1 MGASFETV
9 GPMPNSAPDTA
20 LGSAE
25 TDAPAP
31 EDGWQ
36 GTVAL
41 DLASLRA
48 ELDRIDDTLHDLLIE
63 RSRVVERVARSGKAA
78 AFRPGREADI
88 IRRLVGRHAGA
99 LPPQTLFRI
108 WRELLAG
115 TTGMQSKVVVA
126 VCDNGPGAI
135 LTQLAREHFGAFT
148 PLRAHGSPAQ
158 ALNDVTSGNATVAV
172 LPLPT
177 EADGPRDGW
186 WATLASRTPRL
197 HVIARLPFWTQRAEG
212 APTAQALVVATT
224 APDTSTAD
232 RSFLVVELNDDVSR
246 DRLSQELATVGLQPG
261 PIVLRRDADAPAA
274 LALIDIA
281 GHLTDE
287 DARLSRLG
295 GAFRRPAVLGGYAEP
310 IQGDRA

>member
-9 GPMPNSAPDTA
+9 GSMPNSVPDTA

-25 TDAPAP
+25 TDAPAS

-36 GTVAL
+36 GSVTL

-63 RSRVVERVARSGKAA
+63 RSRVVEQVARSGKPA

-88 IRRLVGRHAGA
+88 IRRLVGRHSGA
-99 LPPQTLFRI
+99 LPAQTLFRI

-115 TTGMQSKVVVA
+115 TTSMQSKVVVA
-126 VCDNGPGAI
+126 VCDNGPGAVV
-135 LTQLAREHFGAFT
+135 TQLAREHFGAFT

-158 ALNDVTSGNATVAV
+158 ALNDLASGNSTVAV
-172 LPLPT
+172 LPLPN
-177 EADGPRDGW
+177 EADGPRGAW
-186 WATLASRTPRL
+186 WTTLASRTPRL

-212 APTAQALVVATT
+212 APAAQALVVATT
-224 APDTSTAD
+224 APDSSTAD
-232 RSFLVVELNDDVSR
+232 RSLLMGELHDEVSR
-246 DRLSQELATVGLQPG
+246 DRLSQELAATGLQPEL
-261 PIVLRRDADAPAA
+261 IVLRRDADAPTA

-287 DARLSRLG
+287 DARLSNLR
-295 GAFRRPAVLGGYAEP
+295 GALRRPTVLGGYAEP
-310 IQGDRA
+310 IHGDRA